1 MFQEPVVAAMVILG
15 LIAVGEAISIATKA
29 RVPMLFI
36 SLMGYLV
43 LVWTGVLPKSLI
55 EDSGFVAV
63 GTVLGTAPII
73 VHMGT
78 LIPMRSIKIQWK
90 AVVIALLGILLASV
104 FILTLITLLF
114 DYEVAVAG
122 IGPLTGGIIALL
134 VTSEG
139 LKELGLVS
147 LVTIPVLIMA
157 LQSLVGIP
165 LATNLLRK
173 YALKIRS
180 GMDAGTYVSEC
191 NENEKGEKIEEKD
204 KFFLPEKYRSNLIL
218 LFLLFIGGALAV
230 ILGKYTIIPYSI
242 WSLIIGVT
250 GRVIGFYPDRVMER
264 ANAFTVGMA
273 GILFLIIVMMNDI
286 TFSMF
291 LNYLPQVLA
300 ILLLGVAGIVLGGFL
315 GSKLFKWDPLKGIPV
330 ALTATFGFPGDYIVC
345 EEVSRS
351 VGRNKEE
358 EQKIFDE
365 ILTPMLVG
373 GFTTVTFGS
382 VVIASILIKTL

>member
-15 LIAVGEAISIATKA
+15 LIALGEVISIVTKA
-29 RVPMLFI
+29 RVPMLFVA
-36 SLMGYLV
+36 LMGYLV
-43 LVWTGVLPKSLI
+43 LIWTGLLPKDMI
-55 EDSGFVAV
+55 VDSGFVTV

-78 LIPMRSIKIQWK
+78 LIPLRSIKVQWK
-90 AVVIALLGILLASV
+90 AVVIAVLGIIFALIL
-104 FILTLITLLF
+104 ILTLVTFIF
-114 DYEVAVAG
+114 DYNVAVAG
-122 IGPLTGGIIALL
+122 TGPLTGGIIALL

-139 LKELGLVS
+139 LKEVGLVS

-157 LQSLVGIP
+157 VQSLFGIP
-165 LATNLLRK
+165 LATNILRR

-180 GMDAGTYVSEC
+180 KMDNGTYVSE
-191 NENEKGEKIEEKD
+191 NPDGKKDVKEKE

-230 ILGKYTIIPYSI
+230 ILGKYTFIPYSL
-242 WSLIIGVT
+242 WSLAIGVL
-250 GRVIGFYPDRVMER
+250 GRLIGFYPERVMER
-264 ANAFTVGMA
+264 ANAFTIGMA
-273 GILFLIIVMMNDI
+273 GIIFLIIIMMNDI
-286 TFSMF
+286 TFGQF
-291 LNYLPQVLA
+291 IGYLPEV
-300 ILLLGVAGIVLGGFL
+300 ISIIIIGISGIVIGAYV

-351 VGRNKEE
+351 VGRDKEE
-358 EQKIFDE
+358 EEKIFNE

-373 GFTTVTFGS
+373 GFTTVTVGS
-382 VVIASILIKTL
+382 VVISSILINTL